1 MALREAANAGLKVTI
16 PDQIQMETPVMKRYM
31 NIAATLLAGA
41 LLQAAPAMAHHG
53 SNISYDLSKSYEQ
66 KATITQFGYINPHP
80 IVLFDV
86 KNKKGEIEHWHSEI
100 VTNPSR
106 MIRSGWGKI
115 RSEAAL
121 KPGTVVTLTLSPA
134 KAGGFSALITKIH
147 NEKGEEIITG
157 N

>member
-1 MALREAANAGLKVTI
+1 MNFHRNA
-16 PDQIQMETPVMKRYM
+16 
-31 NIAATLLAGA
+31 AATLLAGIF
-41 LLQAAPAMAHHG
+41 LQAAPVLAHHG

-66 KATITQFGYINPHP
+66 KVTITQFGYINPHP

-86 KNKKGEIEHWHSEI
+86 KNAKGQIEHWHSEI

-115 RSEAAL
+115 RSEEAL
-121 KPGTVVTLTLSPA
+121 KPGTVVTLTLSPS

-147 NEKGEEIITG
+147 NDKGEEIITG

>member
-1 MALREAANAGLKVTI
+1 MNRIRNTAAS
-16 PDQIQMETPVMKRYM
+16 
-31 NIAATLLAGA
+31 LLGGVI
-41 LLQAAPAMAHHG
+41 LLAAPAMAHHG
-53 SNISYDLSKSYEQ
+53 SNISYDLSKSWEQ
-66 KATITQFGYINPHP
+66 KATITKFGYINPHP

-86 KNKKGEIEHWHSEI
+86 KNAKGEIEHWHSEI

-115 RSEAAL
+115 RSEEAL

-134 KAGGFSALITKIH
+134 KAGGFSALITKIV
-147 NEKGEEIITG
+147 NDKGEEIITG

>member
-1 MALREAANAGLKVTI
+1 MKRSMTAATAALAGL
-16 PDQIQMETPVMKRYM
+16 
-31 NIAATLLAGA
+31 
-41 LLQAAPAMAHHG
+41 LLQAGSASAHHG

-86 KNKKGEIEHWHSEI
+86 TNKKGQVEHWHSEI

-134 KAGGFSALITKIH
+134 KAGGFSALITKIT
-147 NEKGEEIITG
+147 NDKGEEIITG

>member
-1 MALREAANAGLKVTI
+1 
-16 PDQIQMETPVMKRYM
+16 MKSYKYA
-31 NIAATLLAGA
+31 AATLIAAFA
-41 LLQAAPAMAHHG
+41 LQTAPALAHHG
-53 SNISYDLSKSYEQ
+53 SNISYDLSKSWEQ
-66 KATITQFGYINPHP
+66 KATITKFGYINPHP

-115 RSEAAL
+115 RSEEAL

-134 KAGGFSALITKIH
+134 KAGGFSALITKIV
-147 NEKGEEIITG
+147 NDKGEEIITG

>member
-1 MALREAANAGLKVTI
+1 MNRIRNAAAS
-16 PDQIQMETPVMKRYM
+16 
-31 NIAATLLAGA
+31 LLGGVI
-41 LLQAAPAMAHHG
+41 LLAAPAMAHHG
-53 SNISYDLSKSYEQ
+53 SNISYDLSKSWEQ
-66 KATITQFGYINPHP
+66 KATITKFGYINPHP

-86 KNKKGEIEHWHSEI
+86 KNAKGEIEHWHSEI

-115 RSEAAL
+115 RSEEAL

-134 KAGGFSALITKIH
+134 KAGGFSALITKIV
-147 NEKGEEIITG
+147 NDKGEEIITG

>member
-1 MALREAANAGLKVTI
+1 
-16 PDQIQMETPVMKRYM
+16 MKRYR
-31 NIAATLLAGA
+31 NLAAAVLAFA
-41 LLQAAPAMAHHG
+41 SMQAAPAMAHHG

-86 KNKKGEIEHWHSEI
+86 TNKKGEVEHWHSEI

-134 KAGGFSALITKIH
+134 KAGGFSALITKIV
-147 NEKGEEIITG
+147 NDKGEEIITG

>member
-1 MALREAANAGLKVTI
+1 MNRYRNAAASLIAGV
-16 PDQIQMETPVMKRYM
+16 
-31 NIAATLLAGA
+31 LL
-41 LLQAAPAMAHHG
+41 LAAPAMAHHG

-66 KATITQFGYINPHP
+66 KATITKFGYINPHP

-86 KNKKGEIEHWHSEI
+86 KNAKGEVEHWHSEI

-115 RSEAAL
+115 RSEEAL

-134 KAGGFSALITKIH
+134 KAGGLSALITKIT
-147 NEKGEEIITG
+147 NDKGEEIITG

>member
-1 MALREAANAGLKVTI
+1 MNRIRNAAAS
-16 PDQIQMETPVMKRYM
+16 
-31 NIAATLLAGA
+31 LLGGVI
-41 LLQAAPAMAHHG
+41 LLAAPAMAHHG
-53 SNISYDLSKSYEQ
+53 SNISYDLDKSWEQ
-66 KATITQFGYINPHP
+66 KATITKFGYINPHP

-86 KNKKGEIEHWHSEI
+86 KNAKGEIEHWHSEI

-106 MIRSGWGKI
+106 MIRNGWGKI
-115 RSEAAL
+115 RSEEAL

-134 KAGGFSALITKIH
+134 KAGGFSALITKIV

>member
-1 MALREAANAGLKVTI
+1 MRSNRNAAAAMLAGI
-16 PDQIQMETPVMKRYM
+16 
-31 NIAATLLAGA
+31 LLA
-41 LLQAAPAMAHHG
+41 AAPAMAHHG
-53 SNISYDLSKSYEQ
+53 SNISYDLSKSWEQ
-66 KATITQFGYINPHP
+66 KATITKFGYINPHP

-134 KAGGFSALITKIH
+134 KAGGFSALITKIV
-147 NEKGEEIITG
+147 NDKGEEIITG

>member
-1 MALREAANAGLKVTI
+1 MNLIRQAAALFVAAAL
-16 PDQIQMETPVMKRYM
+16 
-31 NIAATLLAGA
+31 LLAGT
-41 LLQAAPAMAHHG
+41 AMAHHG

-86 KNKKGEIEHWHSEI
+86 TNKKGQVEHWHSEI

-134 KAGGFSALITKIH
+134 KAGGFSALITKIT
-147 NEKGEEIITG
+147 NDKGEEIITG

>member
-1 MALREAANAGLKVTI
+1 
-16 PDQIQMETPVMKRYM
+16 
-31 NIAATLLAGA
+31 
-41 LLQAAPAMAHHG
+41 MAHHG

-86 KNKKGEIEHWHSEI
+86 TNKKGQVEHWHSEI

-134 KAGGFSALITKIH
+134 KAGGLSALITKIV
-147 NEKGEEIITG
+147 NDKGEEIITG

>member
-1 MALREAANAGLKVTI
+1 MKSNRNAAAAMLAGI
-16 PDQIQMETPVMKRYM
+16 
-31 NIAATLLAGA
+31 LLAA
-41 LLQAAPAMAHHG
+41 VPAMAHHG
-53 SNISYDLSKSYEQ
+53 SNISYDLSKSWEQ
-66 KATITQFGYINPHP
+66 KATITKFGYINPHP

-86 KNKKGEIEHWHSEI
+86 TNKKGEVEHWHSEI

-134 KAGGFSALITKIH
+134 KAGGFSALITKIV
-147 NEKGEEIITG
+147 NDKGEEIITG